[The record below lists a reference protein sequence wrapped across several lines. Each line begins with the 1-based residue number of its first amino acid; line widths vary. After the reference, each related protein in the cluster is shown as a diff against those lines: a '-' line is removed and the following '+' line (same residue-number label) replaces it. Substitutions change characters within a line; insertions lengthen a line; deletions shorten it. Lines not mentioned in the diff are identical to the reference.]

1 MYYKENKVSN
11 KTIIIIIG
19 IIIGAII
26 LGTIGFLIAT
36 SSGKDKGSQNV
47 VEAIK
52 PHIEYSLSST
62 EPDQEKIKITIIAT
76 TQDQLGIDRIKLPN
90 NGVVT
95 GDKTEYIVEE
105 NGDYLFGVYGKNGQ
119 YDQVNVSIKNIM
131 IRTADKP
138 YIPNGFTKV
147 DGEPQNGMVI
157 KDGNGNEFVWVP
169 VASGRLIRDKEG
181 NPSYRDDSVVNNEL
195 NNSVAKYKGF
205 YMGRYEVAK
214 ATTPDGKETPAIQ
227 KGQTPWT
234 NVNFLKAKTAAEEM
248 AKVEGYAGVKTSLP
262 TSAAWYR
269 AITWIDEVN
278 KQNYAS
284 STDKGNYS
292 GTVRKTG
299 ETETDK
305 MNNIFDL
312 AGNVREWT
320 TETYSDRTSQRE
332 VTSSSSSDN
341 QEGLSNV
348 FYRILRGGTAEISN
362 TPLKVSAQKETEF
375 DPLWGF
381 RVVMYRE

>member
-11 KTIIIIIG
+11 KTIMIIIG

-26 LGTIGFLIAT
+26 IGTLAYVIAT
-36 SSGKDKGSQNV
+36 ASGKDKGNQNV

-62 EPDQEKIKITIIAT
+62 EPDQEKIKITVKAT
-76 TQDQLGIDRIKLPN
+76 TEDPNGIDRIKLPN
-90 NGVVT
+90 NGVVPNSQT
-95 GDKTEYIVEE
+95 DYIVED
-105 NGDYLFGVYGKNGQ
+105 NGDYVFGVYGKNGQ
-119 YDQVNVSIKNIM
+119 YDQATVSVNNIM
-131 IRTADKP
+131 VRTADKP

-147 DGEPQNGMVI
+147 EGEPQNGMVI
-157 KDGNGNEFVWVP
+157 KDGNGNEFVWIP

-205 YMGRYEVAK
+205 YMGRYESAK

-227 KGQTPWT
+227 KGQMPWT
-234 NVNFLKAKTAAEEM
+234 NIDFLKAKVAAEEM

-262 TSAAWYR
+262 TSASWYR
-269 AITWIDEVN
+269 AIMWIDEVN

-292 GTVRKTG
+292 GTVAKTG

-320 TETYSDRTSQRE
+320 TETYSDRSSQKE
-332 VTSSSSSDN
+332 VTVEGNKN
-341 QEGLSNV
+341 QESFANV

-362 TPLKVSAQKETEF
+362 TPLKVSAQKETDF